1 MEALAPCLQR
11 TQSLQRTHSA
21 VVLVDSLPSTSGHV
35 PAQKRNEHLGCRQ
48 IHRDTPHKT
57 PTNIESVIPE
67 ERLFSIYSYY
77 IEYVKGERESV
88 YYVYLSNS

>member
-21 VVLVDSLPSTSGHV
+21 VVDSLPSTLGHV

-48 IHRDTPHKT
+48 IHIDTPHKT
-57 PTNIESVIPE
+57 ESNIELVIPE
-67 ERLFSIYSYY
+67 
-77 IEYVKGERESV
+77 
-88 YYVYLSNS
+88 